1 MRISDWSSDV
11 CSSDLT
17 NVHGHRIVGAN
28 HRELVEGNY
37 IYGFSHYPAHT
48 LSLPTR
54 TFTISLLRDPVSR
67 IISHYNMTLDY
78 VSRGIKRP
86 WVAVERPWLGRSIL
100 EFCDNMPKSRLYAQ
114 LWKFSSDFSPEEAHQ
129 TISRCDFILFNDTYS
144 LDLQEISRRLG
155 FSLVMRRVH
164 RGRRRV
170 DITDSEKRQLLCII
184 GPEIEFV
191 SKVKIGRPH

>member
-1 MRISDWSSDV
+1 MDLAAALREHGYDRAYFHHIRRVGGTSLNETFFSLISRNPKRVTSNIRRSISKV
-11 CSSDLT
+11 T

-78 VSRGIKRP
+78 VSR
-86 WVAVERPWLGRSIL
+86 
-100 EFCDNMPKSRLYAQ
+100 
-114 LWKFSSDFSPEEAHQ
+114 
-129 TISRCDFILFNDTYS
+129 
-144 LDLQEISRRLG
+144 EIG
-155 FSLVMRRVH
+155 
-164 RGRRRV
+164 
-170 DITDSEKRQLLCII
+170 
-184 GPEIEFV
+184 
-191 SKVKIGRPH
+191 